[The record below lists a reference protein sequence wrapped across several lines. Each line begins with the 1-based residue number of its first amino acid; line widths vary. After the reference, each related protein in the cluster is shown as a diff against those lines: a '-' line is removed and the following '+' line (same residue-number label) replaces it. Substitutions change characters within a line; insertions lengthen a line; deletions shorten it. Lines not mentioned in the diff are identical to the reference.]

1 MLCMFLFVAILCL
14 KLENPHCHCYWGNI
28 PTCTNTCGKMSTL
41 PRNGRARLPPH
52 SSLSVSI
59 CAGGACASFL
69 GLKFTARPVHQVNSK
84 SYTSCQ
90 VLAALSLTTSHPK
103 VERVPLST
111 FNWNR
116 LLHPM
121 GSPQQISKN
130 ITNDT
135 DTQNPVPSCTRDGW
149 SLVKFCKQRG
159 LHHVTRLNLC
169 NFVTPQW
176 YHQKTNDTAEAL

>member
-14 KLENPHCHCYWGNI
+14 KLENPHCHCYWENI

-69 GLKFTARPVHQVNSK
+69 GLKLTARPVHQFIHQLSGTCCTFSHNK
-84 SYTSCQ
+84 SSQ
-90 VLAALSLTTSHPK
+90 SRKSSSVHFQLK
-103 VERVPLST
+103 
-111 FNWNR
+111 
-116 LLHPM
+116 
-121 GSPQQISKN
+121 SPASSNGITQQISKN

-176 YHQKTNDTAEAL
+176 YHKKTNYTAEAL